1 MIKTYNV
8 TAELNMCAEKVVTMT
23 VKANTERKARKF
35 AEEKLKKEGYFHII
49 IFSCKEIKPNKGSET
64 K

>member
-1 MIKTYNV
+1 
-8 TAELNMCAEKVVTMT
+8 MCAEKVVTMT